1 MKKRKQKKKMED
13 QGIQKIPLWDKI
25 FSKIA
30 KNKNKKA
37 ILATTVVLY

>member
-1 MKKRKQKKKMED
+1 MEKQKKKMED

-30 KNKNKKA
+30 KYKNSCGKNGCTEK
-37 ILATTVVLY
+37 IKQN